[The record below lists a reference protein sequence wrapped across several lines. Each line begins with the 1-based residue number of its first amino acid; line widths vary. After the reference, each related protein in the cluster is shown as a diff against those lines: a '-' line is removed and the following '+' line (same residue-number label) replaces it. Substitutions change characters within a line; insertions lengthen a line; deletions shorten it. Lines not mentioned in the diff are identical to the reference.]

1 MLKEACIFERFHDL
15 NMLGMCCSTRLY
27 SGSELGLK
35 FLQFLFTNRGREKRG
50 GEGERREREKRKGE
64 GKEKEREGERTR
76 GREERREKVQ
86 WIVVESN

>member
-50 GEGERREREKRKGE
+50 GEGERREREKERRRE
-64 GKEKEREGERTR
+64 REREGRRKNERE
-76 GREERREKVQ
+76 GGKKG
-86 WIVVESN
+86 ESSVDCCGK